1 MKFFYNL
8 RTTALGLVLALLGMS
23 LSAMAAPTKLRTAD
37 CGNTCANLTYGLVA
51 DAVVGAT
58 QYEFE
63 LRNAGDNSFFASKIQ
78 TSRTLVLG
86 NVSPTP
92 VYGASYIVLV
102 RAQVAGDFGSFGA
115 PCTIALISDPNTLA
129 PPPTKLRNAD
139 CNSTVLKCGFL
150 LADPVSCATKYEFEI
165 SDNGGIYAT
174 KLQTTNQ
181 LAVWGLFPQLVWTQS
196 YQVRVRAYRGSVAGP
211 YGAVCNI
218 LVAPDP
224 GNPGVPNVSIQGNQQ
239 NSSLPISGT
248 LFTNTPTISQN
259 RWAAITRNDFDFDF
273 NGSTHAT
280 YVSNTNRCPLSAV
293 SPALIPGN
301 TYQVRVRAWV
311 CNDHIGA
318 YSPFTNITIL
328 SGNRYILSDDDGN
341 AELLD
346 ENEAAPLEIETA
358 IMDLQTAIFPQPAR
372 DNATLYLYDLEAN
385 ESYNVQVIDLNG
397 RVVANFP
404 NQSSTSFNFPV
415 ESFEAG
421 VYFVEVKTNT
431 GKSQRNKMMI
441 AK

>member
-1 MKFFYNL
+1 MKFLNKISSVG
-8 RTTALGLVLALLGMS
+8 LGLALAFSGMS
-23 LSAMAAPTKLRTAD
+23 FDAVAAPTKLRTAD

-63 LRNAGDNSFFASKIQ
+63 LRNPGDNSLFATKIQ

-102 RAQVAGDFGSFGA
+102 RAQVAGDFGSFGV

-129 PPPTKLRNAD
+129 PPPTQLRSSD

-165 SDNGGIYAT
+165 SDNGGVYAT

-181 LAVWGLFPQLVWTQS
+181 LAVWGLSPQLVWTQT
-196 YQVRVRAYRGSVAGP
+196 YQIRVRAYRGSIAGP
-211 YGAVCNI
+211 YGSVCNI
-218 LVAPDP
+218 TVAPDP
-224 GNPGVPNVSIQGNQQ
+224 GNPGVPTVSVRSQDQ
-239 NSSLPISGT
+239 NGSFPITGSIY
-248 LFTNTPTISQN
+248 TNTTTISQN
-259 RWAAITRNDFDFDF
+259 RWSAITRNDFDFDF
-273 NGSTHAT
+273 NGSTYAN
-280 YVSNTNRCPLSAV
+280 YISNTNRCPLSAV
-293 SPALIPGN
+293 TPALVQGN
-301 TYQVRVRAWV
+301 TYQVRVRAWA

-328 SGNRYILSDDDGN
+328 SGNRYILSDEEGN
-341 AELLD
+341 TELVD
-346 ENEAAPLEIETA
+346 ESASTEIETA
-358 IMDLQTAIFPQPAR
+358 VMDIQTAIFPQPAR

-397 RVVANFP
+397 RSVANFP
-404 NQSSTSFNFPV
+404 NQSSTSFSIPV
-415 ESFEAG
+415 ETLEAG
-421 VYFVEVKTNT
+421 VYFVEVKTNS
-431 GKSQRNKMMI
+431 GKSQRNKLMI
-441 AK
+441 SK